1 MKQIISLQL
10 DKDIVELIKQDADLE
25 GISASAV
32 IRRLLI
38 QYYRKEYR
46 ANEHKERQ
54 DSTTTSTY

>member
-10 DKDIVELIKQDADLE
+10 DTDIVELIKRDAELE
-25 GISASAV
+25 GISASAI

-46 ANEHKERQ
+46 TNEHKERQ
-54 DSTTTSTY
+54 DSTAT